1 MSHQYLMSDLAKQ
14 YVMLQVYNDATRETM
29 LRAARLFDQR
39 SKIKSVDEIDWAV
52 LSRFR
57 DATLAVAK
65 PVTLNGYIRYL
76 RVLGQWAHSQGLMS
90 RNWFMDLK
98 LSPAPKATPKALEI
112 SVFYQ
117 ALAHLDRH
125 ADQFKPAWFWKIVVR
140 FFYYTGIRRR
150 QLSSLV
156 WGDVDLKAERLKLS
170 YRGSKTL
177 REWDIAIARKLV
189 PELIYL
195 REESE
200 RVLGRPVSGEDPV
213 FNVRLFYSRYKINKK
228 NPGHLTGEQI
238 TGLYK
243 RLSVAIGHRFGVH
256 ATRHTVA
263 TELCNPAD
271 GSEPDL
277 FSIQQLLGHTML
289 STTRGYV
296 STKVETIRR
305 TVEKLQ
311 HI

>member
-1 MSHQYLMSDLAKQ
+1 
-14 YVMLQVYNDATRETM
+14 
-29 LRAARLFDQR
+29 
-39 SKIKSVDEIDWAV
+39 
-52 LSRFR
+52 
-57 DATLAVAK
+57 
-65 PVTLNGYIRYL
+65 
-76 RVLGQWAHSQGLMS
+76 
-90 RNWFMDLK
+90 
-98 LSPAPKATPKALEI
+98 
-112 SVFYQ
+112 
-117 ALAHLDRH
+117 
-125 ADQFKPAWFWKIVVR
+125 
-140 FFYYTGIRRR
+140 
-150 QLSSLV
+150 
-156 WGDVDLKAERLKLS
+156 
-170 YRGSKTL
+170 
-177 REWDIAIARKLV
+177 
-189 PELIYL
+189 
-195 REESE
+195 
-200 RVLGRPVSGEDPV
+200 GEDPV